1 MKNSNEL
8 RTLGPVF
15 RNHPNTPNTLK
26 STTDPYHD
34 LYNWV
39 KPSLMWN
46 VEFKTFNYFSYFH
59 AYYLGFFAQFP
70 QIDPVHNDTAAFNH
84 HCTINRVIL
93 QSPFKK
99 LRRNLKTVFHFFRIA
114 LPNTYMKK
122 SPWQICPT
130 ISNKILSCIYNT

>member
-8 RTLGPVF
+8 RALGPVF

-59 AYYLGFFAQFP
+59 AYYLGIFV
-70 QIDPVHNDTAAFNH
+70 PVPNDTAAFNH
-84 HCTINRVIL
+84 NCTINRL
-93 QSPFKK
+93 FCNH
-99 LRRNLKTVFHFFRIA
+99 LLRNLERIPRLSSIFSGELYPTHTWKNHPGRFA
-114 LPNTYMKK
+114 LLFPIKYWVAFT
-122 SPWQICPT
+122 
-130 ISNKILSCIYNT
+130 ILS